1 MLIRAC
7 LIHTLVDSLFSE
19 RPLIAAGVRIQLNKL
34 IEVPVG
40 EQDHPDNWSTSVD
53 AAAGAFSRDNF
64 DLRELSVGSMIEML
78 ATQTKRLSTSALHA
92 DASASSRSRGV
103 LLVLV
108 IFFLISATTLMV
120 FCGISATRADP
131 EGSADNETVE
141 AESESQS
148 QYTSECPSGKDI
160 AADYSLISTHSSSTK
175 VRFDADVEV
184 EDYDADRYS
193 DESDDMAGL
202 GTSKSYVITKVKSS
216 PAMLKTYSW
225 DPILSSSSSDSGS
238 SDDENKPTCSYSS
251 FKGKKKIARPRTKT
265 CQY

>member
-7 LIHTLVDSLFSE
+7 LIHTLVASLFSG
-19 RPLIAAGVRIQLNKL
+19 RPLIASGVRIQLNKL

-53 AAAGAFSRDNF
+53 AAAGTFSHDNL

-141 AESESQS
+141 AESEPQS
-148 QYTSECPSGKDI
+148 QYTSECPSGKDT
-160 AADYSLISTHSSSTK
+160 AADYSVISS
-175 VRFDADVEV
+175 FDADVEV
-184 EDYDADRYS
+184 EDYDADRHS

-225 DPILSSSSSDSGS
+225 DPILSSSSSESGS
-238 SDDENKPTCSYSS
+238 SDDENKPTYSYSS
-251 FKGKKKIARPRTKT
+251 FKSKKKIARPRTKT